1 MPSAFDPTKTTP
13 TKIEIYTSMT
23 CGYCMRALH
32 LLNSKNVTYDQIDV
46 TLNADLRA
54 KMRSRAGG
62 SSSVPQVFINDDHI
76 GGCDELYA
84 LERAGKLDML
94 LS

>member
-1 MPSAFDPTKTTP
+1 
-13 TKIEIYTSMT
+13 
-23 CGYCMRALH
+23 
-32 LLNSKNVTYDQIDV
+32 LNSKNVTYDQIDV